1 MLSIRISRFVLL
13 SFSSI
18 YKLLYYFLNDIKTNN
33 TIYIIMANTITKYDN
48 LIKVLKSQ
56 VINEVNNTLSNQFN
70 PILEEINR
78 DISTFNLLEQLDYL
92 VKEMPCFKNLQS
104 KYNDL
109 LIDYNKLKNNTS
121 SSNDNKNYTDI
132 SLIIN
137 DIVKKPCN
145 ENNNDTISNNLNVK
159 VYKKDNKY
167 ESSSVEDEIISD
179 EETSS
184 ESSNY
189 ESDINKQP
197 AEKIEETKEETKEE
211 SEEESEDESEEESE
225 ENEEEEEREED
236 KEEEEREED
245 KEEEER
251 EEEVGEEKEE
261 EVEEERE
268 EDEEE
273 EEREED
279 KEEEGEEEREE
290 EKEEE
295 EEEEVELIE
304 IQGKEYFTNNEVG
317 GEIYSCVDDDIGE
330 KVGYFDDNGIAH
342 FNKKK

>member
-1 MLSIRISRFVLL
+1 
-13 SFSSI
+13 
-18 YKLLYYFLNDIKTNN
+18 
-33 TIYIIMANTITKYDN
+33 MANTITKYDN

-225 ENEEEEEREED
+225 EESEKKIKIEKLTDEDIKNSKYKSHEKREEEVGEER
-236 KEEEEREED
+236 
-245 KEEEER
+245 EEER

>member
-1 MLSIRISRFVLL
+1 
-13 SFSSI
+13 
-18 YKLLYYFLNDIKTNN
+18 
-33 TIYIIMANTITKYDN
+33 MANTITKYDN

-159 VYKKDNKY
+159 VYKKDNKH

-189 ESDINKQP
+189 ESDINKRP
-197 AEKIEETKEETKEE
+197 AEKIEETKEE

-225 ENEEEEEREED
+225 EESEKKIKIEKLPDEGIKNSEYKSDEKREEEVG
-236 KEEEEREED
+236 
-245 KEEEER
+245 EER
-251 EEEVGEEKEE
+251 EEEVGEEREEELGEEREEELGEEREEEVGEEREEEVGEEREEEKEE
-261 EVEEERE
+261 DEVEEERE

-273 EEREED
+273 EREED
-279 KEEEGEEEREE
+279 
-290 EKEEE
+290 KEEE

-317 GEIYSCVDDDIGE
+317 GEIYSCVNDDIGE
-330 KVGYFDDNGIAH
+330 KVGYFDKNGIAH
-342 FNKKK
+342 FNK